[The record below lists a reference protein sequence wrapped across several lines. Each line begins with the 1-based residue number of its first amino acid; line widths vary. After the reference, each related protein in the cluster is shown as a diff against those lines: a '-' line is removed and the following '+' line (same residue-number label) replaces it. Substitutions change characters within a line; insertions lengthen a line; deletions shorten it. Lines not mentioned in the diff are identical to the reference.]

1 MLDRKRLLLSYST
14 LSHDTAS
21 QRSYRD
27 ALEACERAFAALRMT
42 APSIV
47 ILSAAKELR
56 GQLVPRIGQTP
67 PGPLPGHHLSSRIH
81 SSSCP
86 NIKSNSACP
95 PADASGCANFWR
107 TCSRRSRARTC
118 VPPGT
123 TPTGRASMTSYLGAA
138 ATASAVAVV
147 VSAM

>member
-27 ALEACERAFAALRMT
+27 ALEACERAFSALRMT

-47 ILSAAKELR
+47 ILSAAKHLR
-56 GQLVPRIGQTP
+56 GQLVPRTGLTT

-86 NIKSNSACP
+86 NIDSNSAGS
-95 PADASGCANFWR
+95 PAAASRFANCWR
-107 TCSRRSRARTC
+107 TSS
-118 VPPGT
+118 
-123 TPTGRASMTSYLGAA
+123 
-138 ATASAVAVV
+138 
-147 VSAM
+147 